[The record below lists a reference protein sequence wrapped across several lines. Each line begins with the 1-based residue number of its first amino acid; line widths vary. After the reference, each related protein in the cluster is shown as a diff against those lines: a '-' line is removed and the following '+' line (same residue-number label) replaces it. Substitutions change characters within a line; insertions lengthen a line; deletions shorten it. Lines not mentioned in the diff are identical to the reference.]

1 MNLIRLAI
9 DRPVAVL
16 SIVIMVMMMG
26 WVALQAIPIQL
37 IPDVRK
43 PLINVRTSW
52 AGAAPI
58 EVEREIVERQEE
70 ALKGL
75 EGLDE
80 RESSARSG
88 RSWINLEFNTNQN
101 MDRAMMLVGNRLHGG
116 GHAQQGGP
124 RRGRAHSDEQCA
136 GTRRGVGTGAADLE
150 IAGARQRQ

>member
-16 SIVIMVMMMG
+16 SIVIMVLMMG
-26 WVALQAIPIQL
+26 WVALKAIPIQL
-37 IPDVRK
+37 TPDVRK

-58 EVEREIVERQEE
+58 EVERELVERQEE

-80 RESSARSG
+80 MESSARSG
-88 RSWINLEFNTNQN
+88 RSWINL
-101 MDRAMMLVGNRLHGG
+101 
-116 GHAQQGGP
+116 
-124 RRGRAHSDEQCA
+124 
-136 GTRRGVGTGAADLE
+136 
-150 IAGARQRQ
+150 